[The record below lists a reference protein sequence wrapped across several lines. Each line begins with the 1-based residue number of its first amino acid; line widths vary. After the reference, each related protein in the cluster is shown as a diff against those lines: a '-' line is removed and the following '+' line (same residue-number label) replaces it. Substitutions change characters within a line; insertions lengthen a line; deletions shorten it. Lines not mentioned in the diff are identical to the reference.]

1 MKTIHIDPNA
11 PVEEE
16 SKQQTVIIQ
25 FRDQEEKEVGFEIS
39 VDSNTSKSDLNKLL
53 SEVRTPT
60 EGEDEGQIFQFYIDD
75 KEVKVSI
82 QDILDRI

>member
-1 MKTIHIDPNA
+1 MKTIHIDPNQ
-11 PVEEE
+11 PIEEE
-16 SKQQTVIIQ
+16 CKSQTVIIQ

-39 VDSNTSKSDLNKLL
+39 VDSRTSKADLNKLL
-53 SEVRTPT
+53 QEVRTPA

-82 QDILDRI
+82 

>member
-1 MKTIHIDPNA
+1 
-11 PVEEE
+11 
-16 SKQQTVIIQ
+16 
-25 FRDQEEKEVGFEIS
+25 